1 MQRKPDVVCQDH
13 PATETFG
20 DQLKMINR
28 LPVMIAAAVEG
39 IVDEAVVRR
48 LIEHVGARPGPV
60 YGKSGKLKLLK
71 SIKGYNEAARHG
83 PWIVL
88 VDLDHDAE
96 CAPPFC
102 AEWLPSVAPRMCFR
116 IAVREVE
123 AWLLADR
130 EHLADFLRIP
140 VSSIPLAPESIE
152 DPKQTLVN
160 MARRSRLRAI
170 QKDMV
175 PRPESRRQ
183 VGPAYP
189 SRLIE
194 FVENRQ
200 KGWRPEVAA
209 ESSSSLSRCLQCLY
223 RLAEGR
229 K

>member
-1 MQRKPDVVCQDH
+1 MDSH
-13 PATETFG
+13 P
-20 DQLKMINR
+20 I
-28 LPVMIAAAVEG
+28 IISAAVEG

-48 LIEHVGARPGPV
+48 LIEHVGAMLGPV
-60 YGKSGKLKLLK
+60 YGKGGKPQLLK
-71 SIKGYNEAARHG
+71 NLRGYNEAARHG

-88 VDLDHDAE
+88 VDLDRDAE

-102 AEWLPSVAPRMCFR
+102 SEWLPAVAPQMCFR

-123 AWLLADR
+123 TWLMADR

-140 VSSIPLAPESIE
+140 LSHIPSALESIA

-175 PRPESRRQ
+175 PRPESGRQ

-194 FVENRQ
+194 FVENRR
-200 KGWRPEVAA
+200 KGWRPDVAA
-209 ESSSSLSRCLQCLY
+209 RSSSSLSRCLQCLH
-223 RLAEGR
+223 RLAAGR
-229 K
+229 NGSML

>member
-1 MQRKPDVVCQDH
+1 MNNHPVV
-13 PATETFG
+13 
-20 DQLKMINR
+20 IS
-28 LPVMIAAAVEG
+28 AAVEG

-48 LIEHVGARPGPV
+48 LIEHVGARPGTV
-60 YGKSGKLKLLK
+60 YGKGGKPQLLK
-71 SIKGYNEAARHG
+71 NLRGYNEAARHG

-88 VDLDHDAE
+88 VDLDRDAG
-96 CAPPFC
+96 CAPPSC
-102 AEWLPSVAPRMCFR
+102 SEWLPTVAPQMCFR

-140 VSSIPLAPESIE
+140 LSHIPLVPESIE
-152 DPKQTLVN
+152 DPKQAMVN
-160 MARRSRLRAI
+160 MARKSRLRAI

-175 PRPESRRQ
+175 PRAESGRQ

-194 FVENRQ
+194 FVENWQ
-200 KGWRPEVAA
+200 KGWRPDVAA
-209 ESSSSLSRCLQCLY
+209 GSSGSLSRCLQCLR

-229 K
+229 KGRTL

>member
-1 MQRKPDVVCQDH
+1 MMNGFPVV
-13 PATETFG
+13 
-20 DQLKMINR
+20 IS
-28 LPVMIAAAVEG
+28 AAVEG

-48 LIEHVGARPGPV
+48 LIEHVGAKLGPV
-60 YGKSGKLKLLK
+60 YGKSGKPKLLQH
-71 SIKGYNEAARHG
+71 IKGYNEAARLG

-88 VDLDHDAE
+88 VDLDRDTE

-102 AEWLPSVAPRMCFR
+102 AEWLPSVAPKMCFR
-116 IAVREVE
+116 VAVREVE

-130 EHLADFLRIP
+130 ERLADFLHISISKIP
-140 VSSIPLAPESIE
+140 SAPESIE
-152 DPKQTLVN
+152 DPKQTMVN

-175 PRPESRRQ
+175 PRPESGRQ

-194 FVENRQ
+194 FVENRE
-200 KGWRPEVAA
+200 KGWRPDVAA
-209 ESSSSLSRCLQCLY
+209 GSSSSLHRCLQCLS
-223 RLAEGR
+223 RLAEGA